1 MSVLF
6 PGESD
11 SLHVRLFSVGY
22 IELGEWWTHADHLRT
37 MWRLCRA
44 DDGGAS
50 LIYDSKRLPLTA
62 GRFVLVPPGLA
73 FEARLE
79 RPVKRLHIHF
89 EVLGWTAAMVREL
102 FAEPVVLP
110 RDEFR
115 ERLADVVRDELGSSD
130 HLDSALSCRA
140 KSLVHL
146 TLAELE
152 KVLPDEDAAIL
163 RRVVDG
169 QEELLSVLRFIDRH
183 LEEPLSNTRLAE
195 VAHASESCFIR
206 RFREVIGQ
214 TPGRYVQE
222 RRVTEASKLLVSTN
236 RSIEEVAERCG
247 FANRY
252 YFSRVFT
259 QHMGRPPARY
269 RNERP
274 FANATE
280 TTSH

>member
-22 IELGEWWTHADHLRT
+22 IELGEWWTQADHLRT

-44 DDGGAS
+44 DDEGAS
-50 LIYDSKRLPLTA
+50 LICDSRRFPLAA

-73 FEARLE
+73 FQARLA

-115 ERLADVVRDELGSSD
+115 DRLASVVRDELGSSD

-163 RRVVDG
+163 RRVADG

-183 LEEPLSNTRLAE
+183 LQEPLSNTRLAE

-274 FANATE
+274 FANANE
-280 TTSH
+280 ATSH